1 MNDPINRRPTSADV
15 MALEARFGLRVAA
28 RLSDRADDLPH
39 DITERLRSA
48 REQAL
53 AKARPRLAAA
63 RAAAVAVSGSSG
75 TATLGGG
82 GSGDSWWWRLSS
94 LAPLALLI
102 VGLIWVHEF
111 HRTEEI
117 LAVAEVDAA
126 LLTDAVPPSA
136 YADPGFAEFLKA
148 PLDPS
153 VH

>member
-1 MNDPINRRPTSADV
+1 MNYPIDRRRTSAEA

-28 RLSDRADDLPH
+28 RLSDHAETLPH

-63 RAAAVAVSGSSG
+63 NAAVVI
-75 TATLGGG
+75 G
-82 GSGDSWWWRLSS
+82 GSGAATLVSGGGPADSWWWRLSS

-102 VGLIWVHEF
+102 VGLVWVHEF
-111 HRTEEI
+111 HRSEEI
-117 LAVAEVDAA
+117 VAVAEVDAA

-136 YADPGFAEFLKA
+136 YADPGFAEFLKS
-148 PLDPS
+148 PLDNS
-153 VH
+153 VN

>member
-1 MNDPINRRPTSADV
+1 MNYPINRRPTSADV

-53 AKARPRLAAA
+53 ARARPRLAAA
-63 RAAAVAVSGSSG
+63 RAAAVVANGSG

-82 GSGDSWWWRLSS
+82 GPGDSWWWRLSS
-94 LAPLALLI
+94 LAPLALL
-102 VGLIWVHEF
+102 VAGLIWVHEF
-111 HRTEEI
+111 HRSEEI

>member
-1 MNDPINRRPTSADV
+1 MNDPINRRPTSADA

-53 AKARPRLAAA
+53 ARARPRLAAA
-63 RAAAVAVSGSSG
+63 RTAAVAVSGSG
-75 TATLGGG
+75 AATLGGG
-82 GSGDSWWWRLSS
+82 GPGDSWWWRLSS

-102 VGLIWVHEF
+102 AGLIWVHEF
-111 HRTEEI
+111 HRSEEI
-117 LAVAEVDAA
+117 LALAEVDAA

>member
-63 RAAAVAVSGSSG
+63 RAAAVVASGSG
-75 TATLGGG
+75 TATLAGGG
-82 GSGDSWWWRLSS
+82 PGDSWWWRLSS

-102 VGLIWVHEF
+102 AGLVWVHQF
-111 HRTEEI
+111 HRSEEI

>member
-1 MNDPINRRPTSADV
+1 MNYPIDRRRTSAEA

-28 RLSDRADDLPH
+28 RLSDHAEALPH

-63 RAAAVAVSGSSG
+63 NAAVVI
-75 TATLGGG
+75 G
-82 GSGDSWWWRLSS
+82 GSGAATLVSGVGPADSWWWRLSS

-102 VGLIWVHEF
+102 VGLVWVHEF
-111 HRTEEI
+111 HRSEEI
-117 LAVAEVDAA
+117 VAVAEVDAA

-136 YADPGFAEFLKA
+136 YADPGFAEFLKS
-148 PLDPS
+148 PLDNS
-153 VH
+153 VN

>member
-1 MNDPINRRPTSADV
+1 VNDPINRRPTSAEV

-53 AKARPRLAAA
+53 ARARPRLVTS
-63 RAAAVAVSGSSG
+63 RAAVVAVSGSG
-75 TATLGGG
+75 TATQAGGG
-82 GSGDSWWWRLSS
+82 PGDSWWWRLSS

-102 VGLIWVHEF
+102 AGLIWVHEF
-111 HRTEEI
+111 HRSEEI
-117 LAVAEVDAA
+117 VAVAEVDAA

>member
-1 MNDPINRRPTSADV
+1 MNDPINRRPSSADA

-53 AKARPRLAAA
+53 AKARPRLATA
-63 RAAAVAVSGSSG
+63 RAAAVAVSASG
-75 TATLGGG
+75 TATLASGGP
-82 GSGDSWWWRLSS
+82 GDSWWWRLSS
-94 LAPLALLI
+94 LAPLVLLI
-102 VGLIWVHEF
+102 AGLVWVHEF
-111 HRTEEI
+111 HRSEEI

-153 VH
+153 AH

>member
-1 MNDPINRRPTSADV
+1 MNHSIDRRPASADM

-28 RLSDRADDLPH
+28 RLSDRTDALPH

-63 RAAAVAVSGSSG
+63 RPAVAVGTSG
-75 TATLGGG
+75 AAVLAARGGPA
-82 GSGDSWWWRLSS
+82 DSWWWRLSS

-102 VGLIWVHEF
+102 AGLVWVHEF
-111 HRTEEI
+111 HRSEEI
-117 LAVAEVDAA
+117 VALAEVDAA

-136 YADPGFAEFLKA
+136 YADPGFAEFLKT
-148 PLDPS
+148 PVDPS
-153 VH
+153 TN

>member
-1 MNDPINRRPTSADV
+1 MNYPINRRPTSADV

-63 RAAAVAVSGSSG
+63 RAAAVAVSGSG
-75 TATLGGG
+75 AATLAGGG
-82 GSGDSWWWRLSS
+82 PSDSWWWRLSS

-102 VGLIWVHEF
+102 AGLVWVHQF
-111 HRTEEI
+111 HRSEEI

>member
-1 MNDPINRRPTSADV
+1 VNYPIDRRPTSADV

-28 RLSDRADDLPH
+28 RLSDRTHALPH

-63 RAAAVAVSGSSG
+63 SAAVAV
-75 TATLGGG
+75 G
-82 GSGDSWWWRLSS
+82 GSGAATLAAGGSPADSWWWRLSS
-94 LAPLALLI
+94 LAPLALL
-102 VGLIWVHEF
+102 VAGLIWVHEF
-111 HRTEEI
+111 HRSEEI
-117 LAVAEVDAA
+117 VAVAEVDAA

-148 PLDPS
+148 PLDIS
-153 VH
+153 VN

>member
-1 MNDPINRRPTSADV
+1 VNYPINRRPTSADV
-15 MALEARFGLRVAA
+15 MALEARFGLRIAA

-63 RAAAVAVSGSSG
+63 RATSGAVSGSG
-75 TATLGGG
+75 TATLADGGP
-82 GSGDSWWWRLSS
+82 GDSWWWRLSS

-102 VGLIWVHEF
+102 AGLVLVHEF
-111 HRTEEI
+111 HRSEEI

>member
-1 MNDPINRRPTSADV
+1 MNYPIDRRRTSAEA

-28 RLSDRADDLPH
+28 RLSDHAEALPH

-63 RAAAVAVSGSSG
+63 NAAVVI
-75 TATLGGG
+75 G
-82 GSGDSWWWRLSS
+82 GSGAATLVSGGGPADSWWWRLSS

-102 VGLIWVHEF
+102 VGLVWVHEF
-111 HRTEEI
+111 HRSEEI
-117 LAVAEVDAA
+117 VAVAEVDAA

-136 YADPGFAEFLKA
+136 YADPGFAEFLKS
-148 PLDPS
+148 PLDNS
-153 VH
+153 VN